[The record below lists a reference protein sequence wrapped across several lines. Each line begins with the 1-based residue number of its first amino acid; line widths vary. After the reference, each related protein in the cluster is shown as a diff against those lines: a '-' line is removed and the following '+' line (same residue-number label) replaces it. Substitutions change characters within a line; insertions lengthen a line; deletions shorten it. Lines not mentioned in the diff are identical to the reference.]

1 MAGMATISI
10 KQDRKIL
17 FSKARWR
24 ANLDVSIL
32 GWSGK
37 RLLARAARNVF
48 ACLQEF
54 FTLPA
59 LLPDA

>member
-1 MAGMATISI
+1 MAGIATISI

-32 GWSGK
+32 GWSRRF
-37 RLLARAARNVF
+37 RLPG
-48 ACLQEF
+48 CL
-54 FTLPA
+54 A